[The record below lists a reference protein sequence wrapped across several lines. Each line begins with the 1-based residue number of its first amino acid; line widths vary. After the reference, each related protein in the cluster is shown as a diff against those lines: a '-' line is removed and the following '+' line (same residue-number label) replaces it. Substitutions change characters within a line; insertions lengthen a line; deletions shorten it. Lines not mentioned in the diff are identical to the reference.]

1 MKMDIKSILILV
13 LLGLSLIFG
22 SMWYFRGDNSKKEL
36 KKLQDRYNEIE
47 KLKKDSDIRLI
58 DINKELI
65 SLYRKDSLSID
76 KISKLEN
83 GVKIAEADA
92 SKSKANLNK
101 LRAELEKTKKSIDDL
116 KNNPTNRTGDDLL
129 ESLKNKTK

>member
-1 MKMDIKSILILV
+1 M
-13 LLGLSLIFG
+13 
-22 SMWYFRGDNSKKEL
+22 
-36 KKLQDRYNEIE
+36 
-47 KLKKDSDIRLI
+47 
-58 DINKELI
+58 
-65 SLYRKDSLSID
+65 
-76 KISKLEN
+76 EN